1 MRDSLAHVLQPALI
15 VVLTLLCLGLPAQS
29 PGAAIAAEAQRQFQQ
44 GRFDLALEAWRK
56 SYELEP
62 RNETAYWMAIAAIQ
76 MGQVADAERWLLQAV
91 TDPNARGAW
100 FQALGKCQLDLGR
113 PLAARESLGRA
124 ISIGPR
130 TDPNFAVWYCNR
142 ALCSLEAGEIKASIP
157 DLEEAVKLKPD
168 YAQAW
173 YQLGQARADTGDNTG
188 ALRALETTLSLDAT
202 NIEARFLLGR
212 CQLSSGAVEA
222 SIGNF
227 NTVLQNI
234 SGHVGAL
241 WNLSQALQ
249 KLKRKEEAKKVLER
263 FKTMSALTERIEYTE
278 TAVKINPG
286 NAPLKNE
293 LVLLLL
299 QAGRARDAMKHLD
312 ELRRTAPSS
321 TVYMNMAKALR
332 MMGARAEADQ
342 AEAMAAR
349 LLREGH

>member
-1 MRDSLAHVLQPALI
+1 
-15 VVLTLLCLGLPAQS
+15 
-29 PGAAIAAEAQRQFQQ
+29 
-44 GRFDLALEAWRK
+44 
-56 SYELEP
+56 
-62 RNETAYWMAIAAIQ
+62 
-76 MGQVADAERWLLQAV
+76 
-91 TDPNARGAW
+91 
-100 FQALGKCQLDLGR
+100 
-113 PLAARESLGRA
+113 
-124 ISIGPR
+124 
-130 TDPNFAVWYCNR
+130 
-142 ALCSLEAGEIKASIP
+142 
-157 DLEEAVKLKPD
+157 
-168 YAQAW
+168 
-173 YQLGQARADTGDNTG
+173 
-188 ALRALETTLSLDAT
+188 
-202 NIEARFLLGR
+202 
-212 CQLSSGAVEA
+212 
-222 SIGNF
+222 
-227 NTVLQNI
+227 
-234 SGHVGAL
+234 
-241 WNLSQALQ
+241 LQ